1 MEGFFIVP
9 RETYGPFLLWILV
22 TVGQLPWVLYCLK
35 KIEQTGSVRL
45 GACGK
50 LFRVCEKDS

>member
-1 MEGFFIVP
+1 MDGFFIVP

-22 TVGQLPWVLYCLK
+22 TVGQLPWVLYCLHR
-35 KIEQTGSVRL
+35 IEKSGLARL

-50 LFRVCEKDS
+50 LFSVCEKD

>member
-1 MEGFFIVP
+1 MDGFFIVP

-22 TVGQLPWVLYCLK
+22 TVGQLPWVLYCLHR
-35 KIEQTGSVRL
+35 IEKSGLARL

-50 LFRVCEKDS
+50 LFRVCEKD